1 MKIRQFEW
9 RYLYCVGKGLL
20 FWQRVSYMYGN
31 KTELKYQ
38 FKNVLLLGVVV
49 CAFHLK
55 TKEAEAGRSL

>member
-1 MKIRQFEW
+1 
-9 RYLYCVGKGLL
+9 
-20 FWQRVSYMYGN
+20 MYGN